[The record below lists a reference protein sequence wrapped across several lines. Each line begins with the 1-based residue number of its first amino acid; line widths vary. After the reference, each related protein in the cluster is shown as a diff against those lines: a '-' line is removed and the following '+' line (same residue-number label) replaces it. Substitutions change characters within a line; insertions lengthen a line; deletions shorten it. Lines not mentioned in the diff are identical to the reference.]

1 MRHDGVVTTP
11 TVWISTATPEI
22 RHDSEN
28 PGSHWQLVGEIDTTE
43 ESEFWN
49 AIRRGSS
56 EISEFYLSGD
66 PGNAWV
72 QAVKQD
78 PRSRESFWVTIDADG
93 AAGVPCSDSA
103 SRTYLVSTERAT
115 VVAGLKRRPPDPHP
129 GETVRPVMIA
139 IQLIRN
145 DSGLFVPVDHS
156 H

>member
-1 MRHDGVVTTP
+1 M
-11 TVWISTATPEI
+11 S
-22 RHDSEN
+22 
-28 PGSHWQLVGEIDTTE
+28 
-43 ESEFWN
+43 FWN
-49 AIRRGSS
+49 AIRRGAS

-78 PRSRESFWVTIDADG
+78 PRSRELFWVAIDADG
-93 AAGVPCSDSA
+93 AAGVPHPDSA

-115 VVAGLKRRPPDPHP
+115 VVAGLKRRRHDPHP
-129 GETVRPVMIA
+129 GETVRPVIIA
-139 IQLIRN
+139 IQLIPN